1 MEPEEIVDHPVL
13 RLIAPDERIQARAR
27 AGDTEIVV
35 TDRRLAVGS
44 TDRLTL
50 DIGLDGVR
58 RIQFDIERDRPAT
71 LVVVPEYPS
80 HEPQVLAVHPEDYPA
95 VAQALVYIGQRLAG
109 PRDR

>member
-1 MEPEEIVDHPVL
+1 MDPAENDHPVL
-13 RLIAPDERIQARAR
+13 RVIAPDERIEARAR

-50 DIGLDGVR
+50 DIGLEGLR

-71 LVVVPEYPS
+71 LVVVPEHPS

-95 VAQALVYIGQRLAG
+95 VAEALVYIGQRLAG
-109 PRDR
+109 SQA

>member
-1 MEPEEIVDHPVL
+1 MESEERIDHPAL
-13 RLIAPDERIQARAR
+13 RVMAPDERVQARAR

-50 DIGLDGVR
+50 DIGLDGLR

-71 LVVVPEYPS
+71 LVVVPEQPS

-109 PRDR
+109 HRDG

>member
-1 MEPEEIVDHPVL
+1 MESDEIAGHPILQV
-13 RLIAPDERIQARAR
+13 IAPDERIRARAR

-35 TDRRLAVGS
+35 TDRRLAVVA

-50 DIGLDGVR
+50 DIGLDGLR
-58 RIQFDIERDRPAT
+58 RVQFDIERDRPAT
-71 LVVVPEYPS
+71 LVVVPELPS

-109 PRDR
+109 GA

>member
-1 MEPEEIVDHPVL
+1 MESEESADHPVL
-13 RLIAPDERIQARAR
+13 RVIGPDERIQARAR
-27 AGDTEIVV
+27 AGDTVIVV

-44 TDRLTL
+44 TDRLSL

-80 HEPQVLAVHPEDYPA
+80 HEPQVLAVPPEDYPA

-109 PRDR
+109 PRDG

>member
-1 MEPEEIVDHPVL
+1 MEREEIGDHPVL
-13 RLIAPDERIQARAR
+13 RVIGPDERIEARAR
-27 AGDTEIVV
+27 AGDSEIIV

-44 TDRLTL
+44 TDRLML
-50 DIGLDGVR
+50 DIGIDGVR

-71 LVVVPEYPS
+71 LVVVPEHPS

-109 PRDR
+109 DHA